1 MIILCST
8 NTKAVER
15 WQECLEKLDDVS
27 VCTDAHQLLETT
39 TKYRGA
45 IVLLHLSFPQ
55 MTDTGM
61 LSSFIHSNPDMKV
74 IACADE
80 PNDEQGLE
88 LLKLGVYGYCNTW
101 IAAPQLERVIEQVKA
116 GEVWV
121 GRNLILRLIN
131 DLAAAS
137 ANQAGAESMAAD
149 WLEGLTQRECEVA
162 KLVGQGNSNKSIA
175 NQLDITER
183 TVKAHLS
190 AIFKK
195 TGCKDRIQLALQVNQ
210 TKPTLYS
217 KLGS

>member
-1 MIILCST
+1 MIILCSA
-8 NTKAVER
+8 NNKAIER
-15 WQECLEKLDDVS
+15 WQSCLETLDEVS
-27 VCTDAHQLLETT
+27 VCTDTQQFLDTT
-39 TKYRGA
+39 MQNRDA

-55 MTDTGM
+55 MNSAAVI
-61 LSSFIHSNPDMKV
+61 SSFINDNPGMRV
-74 IACADE
+74 VACADV

-88 LLKLGVYGYCNTW
+88 LLKMGIYGYCNTW
-101 IAAPQLERVIEQVKA
+101 IAASQLVRVIEQVKA

-131 DLAAAS
+131 DLAAVS
-137 ANQAGAESMAAD
+137 QAETESMTAS
-149 WLEGLTQRECEVA
+149 WLDGLTQREHEVA
-162 KLVGQGNSNKSIA
+162 KLVGQGASNKSIA

-190 AIFKK
+190 AIFRK
-195 TGCKDRIQLALQVNQ
+195 TGCKDRIQLALQINQ